1 MQRDDYPTNYNES
14 YGYGVQLGDVVVED
28 EYYSSELGDGW
39 ESGRG
44 DEDVWEAQGGGEID
58 RLTELD
64 LSTRPGALNAQSH
77 DAVQGYVVAMY
88 PSEPSIADELPL
100 HKGQVL
106 ALLGDRGEWW
116 KGRTAQGAVGYFPKV
131 YTKKISAQQA
141 RDAWAHLAPDAPPPS
156 ASSEPK
162 DPEPRSNPTLADE
175 SKQLQQPQQPQQPK
189 QSQQSEQPQQPQ
201 QPQPQ
206 PQPQPQSQPQSQPQ
220 AQQSPSK
227 PVPTPPVQKSGKAGG
242 EKTTREKVAAFMDS
256 IPVTIF
262 MLIATVYVLFV
273 DDLVTLV
280 AADRS
285 DGHDTMVFVFL
296 ILKVIVFFLFLA
308 ELVVTGW
315 ADRAYLFSFFFWL
328 DVVALISLI
337 PDVLLL
343 FGYDLLSDVSGL
355 TVART
360 GRVARASARAARLV
374 RVVRVIKIT
383 RFIGQNRGA
392 AARGWLAS
400 AQATSAA
407 NSGDAHALGPAAEAA
422 VNTTTNK
429 LTAVVLV
436 MFLAVSLMQTSPQWV
451 PHAEAGLWA
460 LETALDAG
468 STTAD
473 LALRR
478 FVALYPSNL
487 PVLAIRHRGADVY
500 GNVSSDVW
508 KHYDLFL
515 EPIFTPGNVT
525 QAYFLAK
532 NREQIQA
539 AFNISLVILI
549 ILILAVGTVLI
560 GLDAKALVHAIR
572 QREAQK
578 FHAQAL
584 EAQGRNLEARAR
596 EHEREQAEL
605 EARHALRDQRQQ
617 TL

>member
-1 MQRDDYPTNYNES
+1 
-14 YGYGVQLGDVVVED
+14 
-28 EYYSSELGDGW
+28 
-39 ESGRG
+39 
-44 DEDVWEAQGGGEID
+44 
-58 RLTELD
+58 
-64 LSTRPGALNAQSH
+64 
-77 DAVQGYVVAMY
+77 
-88 PSEPSIADELPL
+88 
-100 HKGQVL
+100 
-106 ALLGDRGEWW
+106 
-116 KGRTAQGAVGYFPKV
+116 
-131 YTKKISAQQA
+131 
-141 RDAWAHLAPDAPPPS
+141 
-156 ASSEPK
+156 
-162 DPEPRSNPTLADE
+162 
-175 SKQLQQPQQPQQPK
+175 
-189 QSQQSEQPQQPQ
+189 
-201 QPQPQ
+201 
-206 PQPQPQSQPQSQPQ
+206 
-220 AQQSPSK
+220 
-227 PVPTPPVQKSGKAGG
+227 
-242 EKTTREKVAAFMDS
+242 MDS

-605 EARHALRDQRQQ
+605 DARHALREQRQQ
-617 TL
+617 TM